1 VIEKIS
7 IKKAAGL
14 AVIVIA
20 LSAAIVAPALGVQ
33 SPLIFSSPNNYV
45 TEETTSKDVVESQ
58 TSPAGTV
65 SPSPL
70 DLSLSNDVAEPSIA
84 PTARPTAEATPT
96 PVATLFPTP
105 VVVTPAPQNSSA
117 PTPTPTQ
124 AAVVQESPAASVV
137 GTVSIAQVLPA
148 NAAGEAVLQWFTI
161 SGGTEYRIYKT
172 GTIRPTWRL
181 FYVYPPSITSITVFD
196 KPGAIAIYKIMAV
209 VNGKEVFLGE
219 AIYEPTN

>member
-1 VIEKIS
+1 MIEKIS